1 MSKDIVRTSKTLYLH
16 RLYNEILD
24 DYCDTNNV
32 FVYKIGETDY
42 DNGGLRR
49 VALGKNNSANLDT
62 LIDSCSHECPLYHPT
77 AIDKRFTDRCVI
89 NRIKETHGDIFRDP
103 PRKVFKTLGITDG
116 LTEIFTVDK
125 KYSTEDVRKIVL
137 QEYNYCKN
145 NGPYIKNKETA
156 EEQEINKLKN
166 TYVVSQKLIDD
177 STLLYDVISNYSS
190 GTKILMIRQFSNSF
204 VTELL
209 TRGFIVY
216 NLIDNVKAQVE
227 ISTRFKNYILNT
239 NITAGII
246 DKGEDMKKAIN
257 DLNSTFDIAI
267 INPPYSCGSKIINST
282 LEVAKKVVALA
293 PFNCYKLENQWQH
306 VEDCQIVDETAFSSA
321 SIAKRALAVSVLSS
335 KTNNNYT
342 WDEFKAEFKT
352 SPKYRHYY
360 RLNAMSKINV
370 DARCNMDVPI
380 SLESTFMISAR
391 AAEDGVH
398 TTTNCFDYH
407 YNVLRDISDDKLPL
421 NNYKGNT
428 QWGFTPYRLK
438 DSKSKDNLTTFWYKN
453 PLMNELLK
461 NSGESSSSYAIALPR
476 IDWSVDRDYEH
487 LTLDDLI
494 NILKEENR

>member
-166 TYVVSQKLIDD
+166 TYVVSQKLVDD
-177 STLLYDVISNYSS
+177 TNLIYDAVEKLPVGS
-190 GTKILMIRQFSNSF
+190 KILMLRQFSNSF
-204 VTELL
+204 ITELL
-209 TRGFIVY
+209 TRGFLVY
-216 NLIDNVKAQVE
+216 NMIDNINASVE
-227 ISTRFKNYILNT
+227 ISSRFMNYRLNK
-239 NITAGII
+239 NITAGVV
-246 DKGEDMKKAIN
+246 DQGADMKN
-257 DLNSTFDIAI
+257 SVNELNTTFDLMIA
-267 INPPYSCGSKIINST
+267 NPPYNVGGGVIEACRKYCKES
-282 LEVAKKVVALA
+282 VVLA
-293 PFNCYKLENQWQH
+293 PGSIYGEFDLSKHVKKIKPVSNEFNNAVIKNL
-306 VEDCQIVDETAFSSA
+306 T
-321 SIAKRALAVSVLSS
+321 IALLDNN
-335 KTNNNYT
+335 TNNNLDYIT
-342 WDEFKAEFKT
+342 EFIQFRYDSTIKNFVNENIKHIT
-352 SPKYRHYY
+352 DS
-360 RLNAMSKINV
+360 NKIQRGGDNV
-370 DARCNMDVPI
+370 L
-380 SLESTFMISAR
+380 LESLDINNVFVVSGRVFDNGGHTKASAT
-391 AAEDGVH
+391 D
-398 TTTNCFDYH
+398 
-407 YNVLRDISDDKLPL
+407 
-421 NNYKGNT
+421 
-428 QWGFTPYRLK
+428 RLF
-438 DSKSKDNLTTFWYKN
+438 NLEFRIENKKKYGCG
-453 PLMNELLK
+453 LLK
-461 NSGESSSSYAIALPR
+461 FNSRAEKLNFSRFYYLNPIMNQLITGAHCSGLTPEINNVVPH

-494 NILKEENR
+494 NILKEENK